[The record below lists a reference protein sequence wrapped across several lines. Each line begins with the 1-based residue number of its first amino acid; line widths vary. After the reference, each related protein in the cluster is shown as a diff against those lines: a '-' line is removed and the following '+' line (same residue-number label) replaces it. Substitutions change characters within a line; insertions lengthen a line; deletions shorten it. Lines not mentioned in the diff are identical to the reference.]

1 MSSTSTVLDLFIQ
14 DFVLTHR
21 ILNQRCSWPALV
33 SRRFVESGAQ
43 RKVFQ
48 FRSGD
53 ADHFAVGTL
62 LDLPD
67 GDCFR
72 VELTHA
78 AARTVGTAEDHRLDC
93 LRMMSADTHN
103 GMTVSKPD
111 DATIIIQLTTRNRGL
126 INVIFVVRDCLP
138 LGAAALTV

>member
-1 MSSTSTVLDLFIQ
+1 MSSTVLDLFIQ
-14 DFVLTHR
+14 DFVLSHR
-21 ILNQRCSWPALV
+21 ILNQRAPWTALV

-62 LDLPD
+62 LDLPE

-72 VELTHA
+72 IELTHA
-78 AARTVGTAEDHRLDC
+78 AARLTDEHRLDC
-93 LRMMSADTHN
+93 LRMMSAETHN
-103 GMTVSKPD
+103 GMELTRAD
-111 DATIIIQLTTRNRGL
+111 DATVMIRLTTRNRGL
-126 INVIFVVRDCLP
+126 INVVFVVRDCLP
-138 LGAAALTV
+138 LTAAALVA

>member
-1 MSSTSTVLDLFIQ
+1 MSSTVLDLFIQ
-14 DFVLTHR
+14 DFVLSHR
-21 ILNQRCSWPALV
+21 ILNQHASWTAMV

-53 ADHFAVGTL
+53 ADHFATGTL

-72 VELTHA
+72 IELTHA
-78 AARTVGTAEDHRLDC
+78 AARSADEHRLDC

-103 GMTVSKPD
+103 GMEISRPD
-111 DATIIIQLTTRNRGL
+111 DATVVVRLTTRNRGL
-126 INVIFVVRDCLP
+126 INVAFVVRDCLP
-138 LGAAALTV
+138 LGMAILTSA

>member
-1 MSSTSTVLDLFIQ
+1 MSSTTLDLFIQ
-14 DFVLTHR
+14 DFVLSHR
-21 ILNQRCSWPALV
+21 ILNQRASWAALV
-33 SRRFVESGAQ
+33 SRRFVESNAQ

-72 VELTHA
+72 IELTHA
-78 AARTVGTAEDHRLDC
+78 TARSTDEHRLDC
-93 LRMMSADTHN
+93 LRMMSTDTHN
-103 GMTVSKPD
+103 GVELTRPD
-111 DATIIIQLTTRNRGL
+111 DATVVVRLTTRNRGL
-126 INVIFVVRDCLP
+126 INVVFVVRDCLP
-138 LGAAALTV
+138 LTAAVLACA